1 MRVLKKIVRRAEL
14 WALWNPTT
22 DRFKVNGC
30 KTQRWHHRL
39 VWLTVL
45 LMALT
50 LASLVRPTLVNAALE
65 YNDTIR
71 FQDDFDACSG
81 ERILVDGTQHI
92 VGRVTEDATGRLH
105 FGFTRNTQGTGIGY
119 TSGDHYVYIDTV
131 TRTSIEVLPNTVQVF
146 TEQYHARLI
155 RRGETTP
162 GDDTLVHFLTK
173 ITLNA
178 NGTVTAS
185 VEIQDVTCG

>member
-1 MRVLKKIVRRAEL
+1 MRFLEKIGRRASL

-30 KTQRWHHRL
+30 QIQRWHHRIF
-39 VWLTVL
+39 WLTVL

-50 LASLVRPTLVNAALE
+50 LTSLARPTLVNAAVE
-65 YNDTIR
+65 YNDSIR
-71 FQDDFDACSG
+71 FQDDFDGCSG
-81 ERILVDGTQHI
+81 ERILIDGTQHI
-92 VGRVTEDATGRLH
+92 VGRVSQDANGRLH

-119 TSGDHYVYIDTV
+119 TSGDQYAYIDTV
-131 TRTSIEVLPNTVQVF
+131 ARTSVEVVPGTVQVF

-155 RRGETTP
+155 RRGEATP

-178 NGTVTAS
+178 NGNVTAS

>member
-1 MRVLKKIVRRAEL
+1 MRVLKKIGRFAEL
-14 WALWNPTT
+14 WALWNLTT

-105 FGFTRNTQGTGIGY
+105 FGSTRNTYGTGIGY
-119 TSGDHYVYIDTV
+119 TSGDHYVLTDTV
-131 TRTSIEVLPNTVQVF
+131 SRSSVEVVTVGAQTY
-146 TEQYHARLI
+146 TERYHTRLI

-162 GDDTLVHFLTK
+162 GDDTLVQFLTK

-185 VEIQDVTCG
+185 VEIQDVTCR

>member
-1 MRVLKKIVRRAEL
+1 MRVLKEIGRLAEL

-22 DRFKVNGC
+22 DRLKVNGF
-30 KTQRWHHRL
+30 KRQRWHHRV

-50 LASLVRPTLVNAALE
+50 LASLVRPTVVNAALE
-65 YNDTIR
+65 YNDRIR

-92 VGRVTEDATGRLH
+92 VGRFSQDATGRLH

-131 TRTSIEVLPNTVQVF
+131 ARTSVEVVPGKPQVF

-162 GDDTLVHFLTK
+162 GDDTLVHFLTR
-173 ITLNA
+173 ITVNA
-178 NGTVTAS
+178 NGTVTAF